1 MVVIYSLESVM
12 SSHMSMEANKKLIN
26 VLGIFFLGFKG
37 NF

>member
-12 SSHMSMEANKKLIN
+12 SNHISMEASKKLIN
-26 VLGIFFLGFKG
+26 VLGIFFLDFKR